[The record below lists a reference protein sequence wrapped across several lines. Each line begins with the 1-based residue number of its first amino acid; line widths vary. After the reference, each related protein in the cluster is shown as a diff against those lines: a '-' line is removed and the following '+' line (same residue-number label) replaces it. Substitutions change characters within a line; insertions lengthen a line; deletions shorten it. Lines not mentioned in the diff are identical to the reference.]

1 MAKNKIKELL
11 SITMIIF
18 SLFLFASP
26 TIDTSFFDAGSEK
39 VFDLDL
45 ENETEQEND
54 VEGKNVFSLIK
65 HFSFYSLC
73 AYNLKLEGLGTKV
86 GKGRQSAGG
95 LISKDAGAIVE

>member
-39 VFDLDL
+39 VLDLDL

-73 AYNLKLEGLGTKV
+73 AYNLKLAYTLHSHSYYNNSSLFKPPILH
-86 GKGRQSAGG
+86 S
-95 LISKDAGAIVE
+95 